1 MGAQTVI
8 ETKELTKYYGQQA
21 AVDGLSITVQEGEI
35 FGFLGPNGAGK
46 TTIIL
51 MLLGLTEPSRG
62 EATVCGFNPIREPL
76 KVKRLVGYLP
86 ENVGFYRDMTAREN
100 LQYVARLNRI
110 PDKTAPE
117 KIDEALEIVGL
128 SEDSAKKVGV
138 FSRGMNQ
145 RLGIAEVLI
154 KDPKI
159 CFLDEPTLGLD
170 PDGAIRMIELIQ
182 DLSQE
187 RKITMLISSHNL
199 DQVQRIS
206 HRVGIMIKGKLV
218 AMGPME
224 DLAKEKLGVGKKKY
238 TLEQVYMKYFHE
250 GELWLNYPK
259 ISVRYS
265 RRESTLMVF
274 WSSSRRSWRTILA
287 AIAFSSC
294 LPSSPW

>member
-51 MLLGLTEPSRG
+51 MLLGLTEPSKG
-62 EATVCGFNPIREPL
+62 EARVCGFNPIREPL

-138 FSRGMNQ
+138 FSRGMSQ

-170 PDGAIRMIELIQ
+170 PDGAIRMIELIR

-238 TLEQVYMKYFHE
+238 TLEQIYMKYFHE
-250 GELWLNYPK
+250 G
-259 ISVRYS
+259 
-265 RRESTLMVF
+265 
-274 WSSSRRSWRTILA
+274 
-287 AIAFSSC
+287 
-294 LPSSPW
+294 